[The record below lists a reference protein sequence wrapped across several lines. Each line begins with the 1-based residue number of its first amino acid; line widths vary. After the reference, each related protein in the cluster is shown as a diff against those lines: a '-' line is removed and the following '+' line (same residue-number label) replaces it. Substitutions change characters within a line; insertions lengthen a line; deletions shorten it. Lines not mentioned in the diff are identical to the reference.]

1 MPQPTW
7 VYAGGLLALLA
18 AVAQVSLRGAG
29 IKYKPAPLNYDNC
42 ASIPELKA
50 CEKISILPSGL
61 MYLACAGTIESRI
74 TWMPTLDALN
84 ATAVR
89 SRAIG
94 DYVATYDIDTGK
106 ITKLDTVGLVE
117 PRGLNVHGMDVVPD
131 QGDPNKL
138 WIYIVNHRPPVD
150 LLVDAHSGGAN
161 SVIEIF
167 TTTLGTGHMNW
178 VRTVEDP
185 KVVVTPN
192 DVVGGTNGEE
202 FWFTNDNGH
211 KIGILRA
218 LAAKLSLK
226 DTFVGYCHIRSGCKV
241 ASVMLQA
248 SNGIVRAADGSIL
261 VGNYRFGK
269 LTVHKQRDD
278 NTLQLVDEIDTGLP
292 LDNLALS
299 ADRSIIAAAFPN
311 PHLIHPVS
319 RNASLTAPSAVLRI
333 SRADDGQYAVE
344 KMRGNLDLLPL
355 QQLYIK
361 TNFSFMPN
369 LPEESARMSETA
381 STVLPQGAG
390 YGVVVGIGLFF
401 SAFML
406 CLTWIQARYTG
417 FSPSNSEEFSSASRS
432 VKPGLIASGIV
443 SAWTWAATLLQSSA
457 VAYKYGISG
466 PWWYGAGAT
475 IQVLLF
481 AMLAAKLKLNSPNA
495 HTFLEII
502 GARWGTGAHLIFLFF
517 GLATN
522 IIVSSML
529 ILGGS
534 ATVTD
539 LTGMNTIAAC
549 FLIPIGVAI
558 YVVAGGMRATLLC
571 DYTHTAVLFAIILT
585 FIFTAYATSP
595 KIGSP
600 SRMHELLEQ
609 AAAQRPVPGNAHGSY
624 LTMRSKNGLIFGVIN
639 IIGNFATVFNDQ
651 AYWQRA
657 IASKPQSCVKAYLL
671 GGLAWFSIP
680 FTFATTLGLAAV
692 ALYGDPGMRSL
703 SPADVSAGLPAPSAA
718 AALLGTSGAAA
729 MLILLFLAVTSATS
743 AELIAVSS
751 LLTYDVYKRYINP
764 RATEAQIMRVSHLMV
779 AFFAICMGL
788 FGLIFYY
795 IGVSMG
801 WLYTFMGT
809 LLGSAVVPIALCI
822 TWQKASKIGCMVGAI
837 SGLFAGIIAWLVTTS
852 CLNDKEINVVT
863 SGGDYEML
871 AGNLAAIGVGG
882 IVSTIWSYI
891 SPDNDFSFDVTR
903 AINAP
908 HHAHGAPTAGS
919 GTQTP
924 NEDEKKHSD
933 SASVVPAED
942 DANHEKG
949 VTQDEDLDPVALNAA
964 FRFAAWSS
972 IGLLI
977 VMIIL
982 IPFPLFFSQVV
993 FGTKGLATW
1002 VAVGIIW
1009 TFLAAFAVVLY
1020 PLWES
1025 REALL
1030 LVCKGVVKDIFHPG
1044 TGKYVEREGAREGA
1058 A

>member
-1 MPQPTW
+1 
-7 VYAGGLLALLA
+7 
-18 AVAQVSLRGAG
+18 
-29 IKYKPAPLNYDNC
+29 
-42 ASIPELKA
+42 
-50 CEKISILPSGL
+50 
-61 MYLACAGTIESRI
+61 
-74 TWMPTLDALN
+74 
-84 ATAVR
+84 
-89 SRAIG
+89 
-94 DYVATYDIDTGK
+94 
-106 ITKLDTVGLVE
+106 
-117 PRGLNVHGMDVVPD
+117 
-131 QGDPNKL
+131 
-138 WIYIVNHRPPVD
+138 
-150 LLVDAHSGGAN
+150 
-161 SVIEIF
+161 
-167 TTTLGTGHMNW
+167 
-178 VRTVEDP
+178 
-185 KVVVTPN
+185 
-192 DVVGGTNGEE
+192 
-202 FWFTNDNGH
+202 
-211 KIGILRA
+211 
-218 LAAKLSLK
+218 
-226 DTFVGYCHIRSGCKV
+226 
-241 ASVMLQA
+241 
-248 SNGIVRAADGSIL
+248 
-261 VGNYRFGK
+261 
-269 LTVHKQRDD
+269 
-278 NTLQLVDEIDTGLP
+278 
-292 LDNLALS
+292 
-299 ADRSIIAAAFPN
+299 
-311 PHLIHPVS
+311 
-319 RNASLTAPSAVLRI
+319 
-333 SRADDGQYAVE
+333 
-344 KMRGNLDLLPL
+344 
-355 QQLYIK
+355 
-361 TNFSFMPN
+361 
-369 LPEESARMSETA
+369 MSESV

-406 CLTWIQARYTG
+406 GLTWIQARYTG

-502 GARWGTGAHLIFLFF
+502 GARWGTAAHLVFLFF

-600 SRMHELLEQ
+600 ARMHELLVE
-609 AAAQRPVPGNAHGSY
+609 AATSKPVPGNAQGSY

-692 ALYGDPGMRSL
+692 ALHNDPDMRTL

-729 MLILLFLAVTSATS
+729 MLVLLFLAVTSATS

-779 AFFAICMGL
+779 AFFAVCMGL

-822 TWQKASKIGCMVGAI
+822 TWQKASKMGCIVGAI
-837 SGLFAGIIAWLVTTS
+837 AGLFSGIIAWLVTTS
-852 CLNDKEINVVT
+852 SLNNKVIDVTT

-882 IVSTIWSYI
+882 IISVVWSYLR
-891 SPDNDFSFDVTR
+891 PDDFSFDITR
-903 AINAP
+903 ALNAP
-908 HHAHGAPTAGS
+908 TRSHAHPTTGS
-919 GTQTP
+919 GTHTP
-924 NEDEKKHSD
+924 PEDEKKHSD
-933 SASVVPAED
+933 IGSGDVHIVPAED
-942 DANHEKG
+942 DEKHDKG
-949 VTQDEDLDPVALNAA
+949 VTHDEDLDPVALKGA

-972 IGLLI
+972 VGLLI
-977 VMIIL
+977 VMIIV

-993 FGTKGLATW
+993 FGTKGLTTW
-1002 VAVGIIW
+1002 VAVGIAW
-1009 TFLAAFAVVLY
+1009 TFLAAFAVVIY
-1020 PLWES
+1020 PLYES
-1025 REALL
+1025 REALF
-1030 LVCKGVVKDIFHPG
+1030 LVLKGIIKDIFNPG
-1044 TGKYVEREGAREGA
+1044 SGKYSESSPARDDA
-1058 A
+1058 

>member
-1 MPQPTW
+1 
-7 VYAGGLLALLA
+7 
-18 AVAQVSLRGAG
+18 
-29 IKYKPAPLNYDNC
+29 
-42 ASIPELKA
+42 
-50 CEKISILPSGL
+50 
-61 MYLACAGTIESRI
+61 
-74 TWMPTLDALN
+74 
-84 ATAVR
+84 
-89 SRAIG
+89 
-94 DYVATYDIDTGK
+94 
-106 ITKLDTVGLVE
+106 
-117 PRGLNVHGMDVVPD
+117 
-131 QGDPNKL
+131 
-138 WIYIVNHRPPVD
+138 
-150 LLVDAHSGGAN
+150 
-161 SVIEIF
+161 
-167 TTTLGTGHMNW
+167 
-178 VRTVEDP
+178 
-185 KVVVTPN
+185 
-192 DVVGGTNGEE
+192 
-202 FWFTNDNGH
+202 
-211 KIGILRA
+211 
-218 LAAKLSLK
+218 
-226 DTFVGYCHIRSGCKV
+226 
-241 ASVMLQA
+241 
-248 SNGIVRAADGSIL
+248 
-261 VGNYRFGK
+261 
-269 LTVHKQRDD
+269 
-278 NTLQLVDEIDTGLP
+278 
-292 LDNLALS
+292 
-299 ADRSIIAAAFPN
+299 
-311 PHLIHPVS
+311 
-319 RNASLTAPSAVLRI
+319 
-333 SRADDGQYAVE
+333 
-344 KMRGNLDLLPL
+344 
-355 QQLYIK
+355 
-361 TNFSFMPN
+361 
-369 LPEESARMSETA
+369 MSENV

-406 CLTWIQARYTG
+406 GLTWIQARYTG

-502 GARWGTGAHLIFLFF
+502 GARWGTAAHLIFLFF

-585 FIFTAYATSP
+585 FIFTAYSTSP

-600 SRMHELLEQ
+600 SRMHELLVEVSI
-609 AAAQRPVPGNAHGSY
+609 AKPVAGNAQGSY

-692 ALYGDPGMRSL
+692 ALHNDPDMRPL

-795 IGVSMG
+795 IGV
-801 WLYTFMGT
+801 GT

-822 TWQKASKIGCMVGAI
+822 TWQKASKIGCIVGAI

-852 CLNDKEINVVT
+852 TLNDKVINVTT

-882 IVSTIWSYI
+882 IISVVWSYLR
-891 SPDNDFSFDVTR
+891 PDNFSFDVTR
-903 AINAP
+903 ALNAP
-908 HHAHGAPTAGS
+908 VHPHAAPTTGS
-919 GTQTP
+919 GTHTP
-924 NEDEKKHSD
+924 PEDEKKQSD
-933 SASVVPAED
+933 IGSGDIRIVPAED
-942 DANHEKG
+942 DEKHDRG
-949 VTQDEDLDPVALNAA
+949 VTHDEDLDPIALKGA

-993 FGTKGLATW
+993 FGTKGLTTW
-1002 VAVGIIW
+1002 VAVGIAW
-1009 TFLAAFAVVLY
+1009 TFLAAFTVVIY
-1020 PLWES
+1020 PLYES
-1025 REALL
+1025 RQALF
-1030 LVCKGVVKDIFHPG
+1030 LVSKGIVKDIFHPG
-1044 TGKYVEREGAREGA
+1044 SGKYSESSPAKEGTA
-1058 A
+1058 

>member
-1 MPQPTW
+1 
-7 VYAGGLLALLA
+7 
-18 AVAQVSLRGAG
+18 
-29 IKYKPAPLNYDNC
+29 
-42 ASIPELKA
+42 
-50 CEKISILPSGL
+50 
-61 MYLACAGTIESRI
+61 
-74 TWMPTLDALN
+74 
-84 ATAVR
+84 
-89 SRAIG
+89 
-94 DYVATYDIDTGK
+94 
-106 ITKLDTVGLVE
+106 
-117 PRGLNVHGMDVVPD
+117 
-131 QGDPNKL
+131 
-138 WIYIVNHRPPVD
+138 
-150 LLVDAHSGGAN
+150 
-161 SVIEIF
+161 
-167 TTTLGTGHMNW
+167 
-178 VRTVEDP
+178 
-185 KVVVTPN
+185 
-192 DVVGGTNGEE
+192 
-202 FWFTNDNGH
+202 
-211 KIGILRA
+211 
-218 LAAKLSLK
+218 
-226 DTFVGYCHIRSGCKV
+226 
-241 ASVMLQA
+241 
-248 SNGIVRAADGSIL
+248 
-261 VGNYRFGK
+261 
-269 LTVHKQRDD
+269 
-278 NTLQLVDEIDTGLP
+278 
-292 LDNLALS
+292 
-299 ADRSIIAAAFPN
+299 
-311 PHLIHPVS
+311 
-319 RNASLTAPSAVLRI
+319 
-333 SRADDGQYAVE
+333 
-344 KMRGNLDLLPL
+344 
-355 QQLYIK
+355 
-361 TNFSFMPN
+361 
-369 LPEESARMSETA
+369 MSETA

-406 CLTWIQARYTG
+406 SLTWIQARYTG

-432 VKPGLIASGIV
+432 IKPGLIASGIV

-502 GARWGTGAHLIFLFF
+502 GTRWGTAAHLIFLFF

-549 FLIPIGVAI
+549 FLIPVGVAI
-558 YVVAGGMRATLLC
+558 YVMAGGMRATLLC

-585 FIFTAYATSP
+585 FIFTVYATSP

-600 SRMHELLEQ
+600 ARMHELLTQ
-609 AAAQRPVPGNAHGSY
+609 AAAERPVPGNAHGSY

-657 IASKPQSCVKAYLL
+657 IASKPQSCVKAYLF

-680 FTFATTLGLAAV
+680 FTFATTLGLSAV
-692 ALYGDPGMRSL
+692 ALYHDPDMRTL

-764 RATEAQIMRVSHLMV
+764 HATEAQIMRVSHLMV
-779 AFFAICMGL
+779 AFFAVCMGL

-837 SGLFAGIIAWLVTTS
+837 TGLFAGIIAWLVTTS
-852 CLNDKEINVVT
+852 SLNDKVINVTT

-882 IVSTIWSYI
+882 IVSTVWSYI
-891 SPDNDFSFDVTR
+891 SPDRDFSFDVTR
-903 AINAP
+903 AINSP
-908 HHAHGAPTAGS
+908 HHAHGAPTS
-919 GTQTP
+919 GPGTHTP
-924 NEDEKKHSD
+924 TGDEDEKKHSD
-933 SASVVPAED
+933 TASVVPVEED
-942 DANHEKG
+942 PNHDKG
-949 VTQDEDLDPVALNAA
+949 VTLDADLDPVALKGA

-972 IGLLI
+972 VGLL
-977 VMIIL
+977 VLMIIV

-1002 VAVGIIW
+1002 VAVGITW
-1009 TFLAAFAVVLY
+1009 TFLAAFAVVIY

-1025 REALL
+1025 REALF

-1044 TGKYVEREGAREGA
+1044 SGKYTEKEETREGA